1 MILVDQLYKEQRV
14 YWFLFSLPLWLLVP
28 LWFAAAIYTQ
38 NAVYLGKLTTTLWGF
53 FNAVFMLGFSL
64 PHIWEIFI
72 TFSGA
77 YDDEEAAAH
86 AYDLAAL
93 KYWGQDTI
101 LNFPVILSLTVLFI
115 FMSTSFLLGRL
126 RKKLV

>member
-1 MILVDQLYKEQRV
+1 
-14 YWFLFSLPLWLLVP
+14 
-28 LWFAAAIYTQ
+28 
-38 NAVYLGKLTTTLWGF
+38 
-53 FNAVFMLGFSL
+53 MLGFSFLFNLTTFGNL
-64 PHIWEIFI
+64 P
-72 TFSGA
+72 FSGA
-77 YDDEEAAAH
+77 YDDEEVAAH